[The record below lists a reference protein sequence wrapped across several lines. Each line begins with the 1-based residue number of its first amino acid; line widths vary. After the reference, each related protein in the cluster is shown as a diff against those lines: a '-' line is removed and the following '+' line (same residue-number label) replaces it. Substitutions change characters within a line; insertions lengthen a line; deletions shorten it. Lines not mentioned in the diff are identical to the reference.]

1 MPNMARL
8 LAALIESLGFYPA
21 VFVGHSAGAAL
32 AMRLGLTSGKLLES
46 VISLNGALLPLP
58 GLLGHVFAPAA
69 QVLTLFLAWLNS
81 QPGGRV
87 TVTGSTA
94 CWQEQDP
101 CSARTMSH
109 GIADWQAMLRMSKRS
124 WI

>member
-1 MPNMARL
+1 MAMPNMARL

-46 VISLNGALLPLP
+46 VMFLHRQRNYS
-58 GLLGHVFAPAA
+58 
-69 QVLTLFLAWLNS
+69 TLFLAWLNS